1 MAKVSRAQMPNL
13 INYSLN
19 MLSALDIQEAFR
31 LTGIHPIDPSIINCL
46 KQTLSKESDKND
58 ENNPNCLV
66 DMGIVP
72 QSLADIL
79 VPPPV
84 KPSKGK
90 RKVTGARLT
99 ATEPVPCTST
109 NPLLSTTSACE
120 KNQESE
126 WPFNDSEPI
135 IYD

>member
-13 INYSLN
+13 IKYSLN

-31 LTGIHPIDPSIINCL
+31 LTGIHPFDPSIINCL

-66 DMGIVP
+66 DVGIVP

-90 RKVTGARLT
+90 RKVTGARLIT
-99 ATEPVPCTST
+99 ACALYKYQSIAIH
-109 NPLLSTTSACE
+109 NLSMWKKSGIWVA
-120 KNQESE
+120 
-126 WPFNDSEPI
+126 I
-135 IYD
+135 